1 MSNSSEQENI
11 GATLLLVIV
20 GIFLGIGASVL
31 FAISSLMLFV
41 IVITILEGVGAEVG
55 KLADMIIL
63 IVPFAAMLAIVYYVL
78 SHKPKG
84 IILGLTI
91 GGALGLLL
99 NGMCNAV
106 FLNL

>member
-11 GATLLLVIV
+11 GATLLLVII

-31 FAISSLMLFV
+31 FAISSLMFFV
-41 IVITILEGVGAEVG
+41 IVESRLEGVGANVR
-55 KLADMIIL
+55 KLADVIIL
-63 IVPFAAMLAIVYYVL
+63 IVPFAAMLAIVYYML
-78 SHKPKG
+78 SQKPKG

-91 GGALGLLL
+91 GCVLGLLL

>member
-31 FAISSLMLFV
+31 FGVSAFV
-41 IVITILEGVGAEVG
+41 FTGVVLTLLKVEGWAGLENF
-55 KLADMIIL
+55 MIL
-63 IVPFAAMLAIVYYVL
+63 IIPFAAMLAIVYYVL
-78 SHKPKG
+78 SQKPKG
-84 IILGLTI
+84 IILGLMI

-106 FLNL
+106 LLNL